1 MQTDAKR
8 ERIYISYDSTNKN
21 CQAGDIDIVE
31 FGAAKVDAGLPIFN
45 YAVGYDVN
53 NREPLM
59 YEKYSGSIN
68 DVSQLQFMVDK
79 IKGYGYK
86 KYRIYPGPGLFQQ
99 R

>member
-1 MQTDAKR
+1 M
-8 ERIYISYDSTNKN
+8 
-21 CQAGDIDIVE
+21 E

-86 KYRIYPGPGLFQQ
+86 NIGLFWTGDILAKIILTTWTAVDFPLSLW
-99 R
+99 

>member
-1 MQTDAKR
+1 M
-8 ERIYISYDSTNKN
+8 
-21 CQAGDIDIVE
+21 
-31 FGAAKVDAGLPIFN
+31 
-45 YAVGYDVN
+45 N

-86 KYRIYPGPGLFQQ
+86 NIGFILDRGLCIITRKTDILYMTNPGC

>member
-1 MQTDAKR
+1 M
-8 ERIYISYDSTNKN
+8 
-21 CQAGDIDIVE
+21 E
-31 FGAAKVDAGLPIFN
+31 FGEAKVDAGLPIFN

-53 NREPLM
+53 NQEPLM

-86 KYRIYPGPGLFQQ
+86 NIGFILERGIRSVWKNSLHFCVCQ
-99 R
+99 